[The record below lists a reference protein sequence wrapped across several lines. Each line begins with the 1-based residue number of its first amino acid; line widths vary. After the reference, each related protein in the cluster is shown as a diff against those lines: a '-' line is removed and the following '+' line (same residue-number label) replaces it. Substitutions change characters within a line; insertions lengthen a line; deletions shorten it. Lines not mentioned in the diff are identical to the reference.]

1 MSWGVAAGGVALS
14 GVVFFVLREGIGVV
28 NLSALPE
35 LLISWLRGQ
44 GTGAFEP
51 QRGQHAGA
59 LSFRPGQQYDGQVLE
74 SLGNGR
80 SLVRVG
86 KEVLNM
92 ALPGG
97 QARPGGTL
105 RLTYVASGPR
115 PTFLL
120 AQTAV
125 AGGPQPVRLS
135 EAAQQV
141 NALIRLAQT
150 PASAQPVGPSPAAA
164 GAAGTPV
171 PASAAT
177 AATAPSSSVAQAGVS
192 GSVPGQRP
200 IVTNV
205 SLLLNHADPASNLSA
220 ALASRTALP
229 AMAMAG
235 QAVDGLR
242 AALAPGTDLATQGVA
257 QAALA
262 SQAVLPQRLRQVVR
276 ESGMFYESHL
286 ARWNK
291 GEFSLEAILREP
303 QARLGQAGQVTT
315 DLPELGQMPEEA
327 ARLAGRQLMMLEG
340 GPFVWQ
346 GQVWPGQWMQWRVEE
361 REQGQAGAEEGAC
374 WQTELELTLP
384 RLGRVSAE
392 LSLSAQGLR
401 LQLNAASETALAEFR
416 DALPQL
422 AEILRGAGLQV
433 QGLSTRLLD
442 GDDIT
447 PETAN

>member
-1 MSWGVAAGGVALS
+1 L
-14 GVVFFVLREGIGVV
+14 

-44 GTGAFEP
+44 GTGALQP
-51 QRGQHAGA
+51 QRGQDVGA

-86 KEVLNM
+86 KEVLDM
-92 ALPGG
+92 ALPREQASPG
-97 QARPGGTL
+97 QTL
-105 RLTYVASGPR
+105 RLTYVASNPR

-120 AQTAV
+120 VQTAA
-125 AGGPQPVRLS
+125 AGGGQPVRLS

-164 GAAGTPV
+164 GSAGTPV
-171 PASAAT
+171 PTGAAT
-177 AATAPSSSVAQAGVS
+177 AATAPSSSIAQAGVS

-200 IVTNV
+200 IVSNV
-205 SLLLNHADPASNLSA
+205 SLLLNHANPAGNLSA

-242 AALAPGTDLATQGVA
+242 AALAAGTDLATQGVA

-291 GEFSLEAILREP
+291 GELSLESLLREP
-303 QARLGQAGQVTT
+303 QARLGQAGLVTT
-315 DLPELGQMPEEA
+315 ELPELQQMPEEA

-361 REQGQAGAEEGAC
+361 REQGRAGAEEGAC
-374 WQTELELTLP
+374 WQTELELILP

-392 LSLSAQGLR
+392 LTLSAQGLR
-401 LQLNAASETALAEFR
+401 LQLNAGSETALAELR
-416 DALPQL
+416 AALPQL
-422 AEILRGAGLQV
+422 AASLHAAGLEV
-433 QGLSTRLLD
+433 QAVSTHLVD
-442 GDDIT
+442 ADAGS
-447 PETAN
+447 PQAA